1 MKKRIL
7 LVIIMI
13 LFLCGCQ
20 NTGNQKFDIDVS
32 AVENEMQ
39 ISDFDLSLIKLTAT
53 VDGAKLTVP
62 VDESMLSNE
71 DLEKLSMPGVHQ
83 IRINYNNNLF
93 IVTIELI
100 DDEITPI
107 GNVYALDTSALP
119 ESADISDFDL
129 GCMKIK
135 ITNGDNVRYV
145 DVNDTMIS
153 EEDAKKLKVTG
164 THEITIIY
172 RTFSQKV
179 TIKLTDE
186 SVYEIDLSKMPASA
200 WVGFF
205 DISSIRI
212 KCTNGNGTSYITVD
226 ESMISS
232 ADLDK
237 LKTAGTHS
245 ITVVYDSFTATIN
258 VTLISMDVSGDAF
271 YSTMSYYKDANG
283 LKGMALKSVLRT
295 IISKVTHRE
304 TYDDLKS
311 DTIKSDTDPNNS
323 KNILLF
329 YTRISI
335 SGKWDGPDS
344 WNREHVWPQSKGW
357 FKTNGA
363 GSDLHHLRPEDPKVN
378 STRGNKKFGEI
389 KAESDAK
396 RVQLST
402 ANGGGYIDCYVAGDY
417 FEPQDEAKGDVAR
430 IIFYLMTRYSESDSY
445 TFTAVA
451 QSKEMLIKWHLQDP
465 VDDLERHRNE
475 AAYKIQGNRNPFI
488 DHPEAV
494 SLIYGTTTY
503 NLTVD
508 NTVVA
513 FIDQK
518 YSLNYSIM

>member
-20 NTGNQKFDIDVS
+20 YTDNQKYDIDFS
-32 AVENEMQ
+32 RVENKMQ
-39 ISDFDLSLIKLTAT
+39 ISDFDLSMIKLTA
-53 VDGAKLTVP
+53 VVNGEELVVP
-62 VDESMLSNE
+62 VDNTMLSNE

-83 IRINYNNNLF
+83 LRINYKNNLF
-93 IVTIELI
+93 VVTIELI
-100 DDEITPI
+100 DDVVSPI
-107 GNVYALDTSALP
+107 GNEYALDTSALP

-145 DVNDTMIS
+145 VVDETMIS
-153 EEDAKKLKVTG
+153 EEDAKKLKVSG

-179 TIKLTDE
+179 TIELTDT
-186 SVYEIDLSKMPASA
+186 SVYEIDLSKMPTTS
-200 WVGFF
+200 FIDSF
-205 DISSIRI
+205 DISTIRI
-212 KCTNGNGTSYITVD
+212 KCTNASGTSYITVD

-232 ADLDK
+232 TDLDK

-283 LKGMALKSVLRT
+283 LKGTALKSALRT

-323 KNILLF
+323 NNILLF

-335 SGKWDGPDS
+335 PGKWDGTTT
-344 WNREHVWPQSKGW
+344 WNREHVWPQSRGW
-357 FKTNGA
+357 FKTSGA
-363 GSDLHHLRPEDPKVN
+363 GSDLHHLRPEDSSIN
-378 STRGNKKFGEI
+378 SARGNKKFGEI
-389 KAESDAK
+389 KGQSNAK
-396 RVQLST
+396 RVMFSEG
-402 ANGGGYIDCYVAGDY
+402 NGGGYSDCYIAGDY
-417 FEPQDEAKGDVAR
+417 FEPLDEAKGDVAR
-430 IIFYLMTRYSESDSY
+430 IIFYLMTRYAESDNY

-451 QSKEMLIKWHLQDP
+451 QSKEMLIKWHIQDP

-503 NLTVD
+503 NLVAD

-513 FIDQK
+513 FVDQK
-518 YSLNYSIM
+518 YSLNYSII